1 MTRTD
6 AIAHPVS
13 ASSWR
18 NLPNLLTLLRLV
30 LVVPFAVALLWEDGT
45 SVPARIIATVI
56 FAVASFTDYVD
67 GYLARK
73 NNLVTTFGKIAD
85 PKRSK
90 AAPDLTTTP
99 NLLADPIADKLLTG
113 MALVGLSVLG
123 QLSWW
128 VTIVILGREILV
140 TLMRFWVI
148 RDGVMAASRGGKAKT
163 VVQILAI
170 MLYLLPLT
178 GAAHTVATWVM
189 GAAVVLTLVTGVD
202 YAVRA
207 WRLRAAGVARQE
219 AES

>member
-6 AIAHPVS
+6 AIAYPVS
-13 ASSWR
+13 PSSWR
-18 NLPNLLTLLRLV
+18 NLPNFLTLLRLI
-30 LVVPFAVALLWEDGT
+30 LVVPFAIALLWEDGT
-45 SVPARIIATVI
+45 SVLARIIATLI
-56 FAVASFTDYVD
+56 FAVASLTDFVD

-73 NNLVTTFGKIAD
+73 KNLVTSFGKI
-85 PKRSK
+85 
-90 AAPDLTTTP
+90 
-99 NLLADPIADKLLTG
+99 ADPIADKLLTG
-113 MALVGLSVLG
+113 MALVGLSILG

-148 RDGVMAASRGGKAKT
+148 RDGVIAASRGGKAKT

-178 GAAHTVATWVM
+178 GTARTVSTWVM
-189 GAAVVLTLVTGVD
+189 GVAVVLTVLTGVD

-207 WRLRAAGVARQE
+207 WRLRAAGIERDADGVAGE
-219 AES
+219 EGTT